1 MRRTRNPQRRTIDG
15 QRVRV
20 WYGWLCRFSG
30 SLTAYRLEKQLVPE
44 GFARAAD
51 GTLSHRNRMIRY
63 RDGKHVPRP
72 TLVERAEALFPGG
85 RALLEHPYWEI
96 LDPDRNV
103 SACADEWL
111 ARLGVD
117 VQRILFMPRRS
128 VVDFRPARR
137 TLTSVPLRYLE
148 DLGTFEALAATALLV
163 REALHAG
170 DARCA
175 RRCAVTFWRLLLVIS
190 SSLPFYDVLLNMAKL
205 ADEALLHRVVYRGE
219 QVSLTSVAIW
229 NYETV
234 LDRYCLVQQMDS
246 TLKPGHVS
254 WVKARLSMIRGD
266 KGIDLQ
272 WAFRLPVVATS
283 ALQADPERHAR
294 YLREQT
300 VRQMA
305 FDYCSTDLWQR
316 RSFVDDMMAFFKDPE
331 GRWPCGRY
339 GFGPPSVVRLIG
351 MSGP

>member
-1 MRRTRNPQRRTIDG
+1 MRQARNPLRRAIDE
-15 QRVRV
+15 QRVRL

-30 SLTAYRLEKQLVPE
+30 CLKAYALEKQLVPE
-44 GFARAAD
+44 GFTRAAD

-72 TLVERAEALFPGG
+72 TLVERAEEFFPGG

-103 SACADEWL
+103 SACADAWL
-111 ARLGVD
+111 ACLGAD
-117 VQRILFMPRRS
+117 VQRLLFMPRRS

-137 TLTSVPLRYLE
+137 TLTSVPLRQLE

-163 REALHAG
+163 REALHVG
-170 DARCA
+170 NARRA

-190 SSLPFYDVLLNMAKL
+190 SSLPFYDVLPNMAKL

-229 NYETV
+229 DFETV
-234 LDRYCLVQQMDS
+234 LHRYCLTQQIDS
-246 TLKPGHVS
+246 ALKPGHVN
-254 WVKARLSMIRGD
+254 WVKVRLSLIRGN
-266 KGIDLQ
+266 KGIDLI

-283 ALQADPERHAR
+283 SLQANPEKHAR
-294 YLREQT
+294 FLREQT

-305 FDYCSTDLWQR
+305 FEYCSTDLWQR
-316 RSFVDDMMAFFKDPE
+316 RSFVDDMMAFFRDPE

-339 GFGPPSVVRLIG
+339 GL
-351 MSGP
+351 